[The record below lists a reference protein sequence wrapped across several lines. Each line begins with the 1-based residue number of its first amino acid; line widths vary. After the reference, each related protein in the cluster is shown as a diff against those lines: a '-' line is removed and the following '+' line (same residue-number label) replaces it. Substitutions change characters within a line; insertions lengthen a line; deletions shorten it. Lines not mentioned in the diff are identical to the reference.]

1 VEDGM
6 IRALAAAVLTAAAA
20 AALVLAW
27 QVHRWQSTVRD
38 DDLGFQVAPIAT
50 GLWESPRGPGS
61 ALARRLL
68 AVDDDLAFRRVEQ
81 LFVRVHLG
89 ASDYAAEAERLAAL
103 GEAQSTLESL
113 ARRDPSP
120 VRRSRAANLLG
131 ILLWENAASAQDNGP
146 LLRRQSLEA
155 FQRAVR
161 ASPRDDDAKY
171 NLELLTTLLE
181 PAAERRNDV
190 NENAGGQGVIGA
202 GIAAPGRGY

>member
-1 VEDGM
+1 M
-6 IRALAAAVLTAAAA
+6 IRAAAATLLTAAAA

-27 QVHRWQSTVRD
+27 QVHRWQSTIRD
-38 DDLGFQVAPIAT
+38 DDLRFQVAPIST
-50 GLWESPRGPGS
+50 GLWQAPGGPAAGI
-61 ALARRLL
+61 ARRLL

-89 ASDYAAEAERLAAL
+89 ASDYGAEAERLAAL

-113 ARRDPSP
+113 ARRDASP
-120 VRRSRAANLLG
+120 LRRSRAANLLG

-161 ASPRDDDAKY
+161 ASSADDDAKY
-171 NLELLTTLLE
+171 NLELLTTLLQ
-181 PAAERRNDV
+181 PAGERRLDV
-190 NENAGGQGVIGA
+190 KEQGDGQGSTGA
-202 GIAAPGRGY
+202 GIAAPGKGY